1 MLSHITI
8 LMFFKYIL
16 PLLRDFKFEKEDG
29 NHRILLLFK
38 GKTEPMLCDIFER
51 KVGEDSFYPIYSGSK
66 TVCLIDHTLVV
77 DLNFIDKESD
87 SQFKICVSLGND
99 EKFYSSPLF
108 IIRNKIILLLFNKF
122 LTRLS
127 KINVSFSTNLILN

>member
-1 MLSHITI
+1 MLSNITI
-8 LMFFKYIL
+8 LIFLKYIF
-16 PLLRDFKFEKEDG
+16 PLLRDFRFEKEDG

-66 TVCLIDHTLVV
+66 TIDLIDHTLVV

-99 EKFYSSPLF
+99 EKFYSSPF
-108 IIRNKIILLLFNKF
+108 IYNKKQENFAFVK
-122 LTRLS
+122 
-127 KINVSFSTNLILN
+127 